1 MQVASETTLDAAD
14 EALTILISPTGASK
28 PFSLLNFSIEDGAV
42 TYVTAVIV
50 VEVQLKS
57 GGTWF
62 NKASVN
68 LANNATIPASNYAL
82 SDASENLIQV
92 DRASGFYA
100 VRIRL
105 VSIVSGGLKVN
116 CSMATVDEVPTQLP
130 DIVLSTANAA
140 QAISSTSANA
150 LAVGPAGTTNPTFN
164 VNSNTASAVTGLT
177 VVGAATGN
185 GVALTATDS
194 GSNTALAI
202 NAKGTGILSLNTT
215 ATGQV
220 YHSIGAKKAAV
231 FGSTLTALGTTQSST
246 PTAAELIGGILT
258 QTGQTGAGA
267 FTLPTGTA
275 ISAALPVTP
284 AQGHTFQTLF
294 TNLGGGQTITITG
307 ATGTTVVGEAAVAS
321 ATSRMMTWQCTAA
334 NTWTIHCH

>member
-1 MQVASETTLDAAD
+1 MHSY
-14 EALTILISPTGASK
+14 IYR
-28 PFSLLNFSIEDGAV
+28 SIR
-42 TYVTAVIV
+42 
-50 VEVQLKS
+50 
-57 GGTWF
+57 
-62 NKASVN
+62 
-68 LANNATIPASNYAL
+68 IPY
-82 SDASENLIQV
+82 
-92 DRASGFYA
+92 
-100 VRIRL
+100 
-105 VSIVSGGLKVN
+105 K
-116 CSMATVDEVPTQLP
+116 
-130 DIVLSTANAA
+130 
-140 QAISSTSANA
+140 
-150 LAVGPAGTTNPTFN
+150 
-164 VNSNTASAVTGLT
+164 
-177 VVGAATGN
+177 
-185 GVALTATDS
+185 
-194 GSNTALAI
+194 
-202 NAKGTGILSLNTT
+202 LSLNTT